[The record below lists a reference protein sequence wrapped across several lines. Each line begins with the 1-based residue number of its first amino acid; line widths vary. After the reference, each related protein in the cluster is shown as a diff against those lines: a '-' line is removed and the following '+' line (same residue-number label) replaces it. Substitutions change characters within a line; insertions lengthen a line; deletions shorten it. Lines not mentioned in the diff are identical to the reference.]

1 MLRSVS
7 TKVLLLVLGMILIIG
22 LDQWSKDIM
31 VSLVPGS
38 VSWGWINLA
47 WYENYGISFGIE
59 LPGHLANVLIIG
71 FIMVLLGL
79 FWFSRNY
86 PFIYYLGL
94 IFGISG
100 GLSNLVD
107 RLMSGFVGDFIS
119 IGYLPIFNLADVFIV
134 LGVILMIIGVF
145 ISERSQRVQI

>member
-1 MLRSVS
+1 MLRNVA
-7 TKVLLLVLGMILIIG
+7 TKVLLLILGVILIIA
-22 LDQWSKDIM
+22 LDLWSKNIV
-31 VSLVPGS
+31 VSLVPES
-38 VSWGWINLA
+38 VSWGWIKLA

-71 FIMVLLGL
+71 FIAVLLGL

-94 IFGISG
+94 IFGMGG
-100 GLSNLVD
+100 GLGNLVD
-107 RLMSGFVGDFIS
+107 RLMFGFVSDFIS
-119 IGYLPIFNLADVFIV
+119 IGYLPIFNLADIFIV

-145 ISERSQRVQI
+145 ISGRGKQIQI